1 MVAVNPEN
9 DLLTVAEAARIL
21 KVSAVTVHRWLKQG
35 RLPSY
40 HLGPRYIRIRRSDLG
55 AVLKP
60 ARRSQAPGPAEDR
73 RAGAKLVVRPLTD
86 VEAQRGLE
94 ALESSQSLLEQMKA
108 QTQGKPFSSS
118 WRLIR
123 RGRVER

>member
-1 MVAVNPEN
+1 MVAVDPEH

-21 KVSAVTVHRWLKQG
+21 KVSQVTIHRWLKQG
-35 RLPSY
+35 RIPSY

-60 ARRSQAPGPAEDR
+60 ARRSQAAGPGEDR
-73 RAGAKLVVRPLTD
+73 QAGAKLVVRPLTD

-94 ALESSQSLLEQMKA
+94 ALESSKSLLEQMKT
-108 QTQGKPFSSS
+108 QTQGKPLPSS
-118 WRLIR
+118 WRMIR
-123 RGRVER
+123 RARAER

>member
-1 MVAVNPEN
+1 MDPEH

-21 KVSAVTVHRWLKQG
+21 KVSQVTIHRWLKQG

-60 ARRSQAPGPAEDR
+60 AGPQEAR
-73 RAGAKLVVRPLTD
+73 HAGAKLAVSSLTD
-86 VEAQRGLE
+86 AEAQRGLE
-94 ALESSQSLLEQMKA
+94 ALKSSKSLLEQMKA
-108 QTQGKPFSSS
+108 QRQDKPLPSS
-118 WRLIR
+118 WRMIR
-123 RGRVER
+123 RARAER